1 MILISR
7 AACSTA
13 PQRIEVSSKP
23 VTKPELILPSVD
35 TVNMRKIEW
44 IILTE
49 DNMEEELAKW
59 TSGGKQLANIALT
72 AKGYENLGLNFSDV
86 RELVQQQQAII
97 LAYEN
102 YYKAANTALDNAEIS
117 RQQEEAKD
125 AAEAAQGNTSLVDR
139 LNPFND

>member
-1 MILISR
+1 MILISL

-23 VTKPELILPSVD
+23 VNKPELILPNVD

-49 DNMEEELAKW
+49 DNIEEEIAKW
-59 TSGGKQLANIALT
+59 TSGGKPLAIFALT

-86 RELVQQQQAII
+86 RALVQQQQAII

-102 YYKAANTALDNAEIS
+102 YYKAANTALDEAEIS

-125 AAEAAQGNTSLVDR
+125 AAQNTESLVDR
-139 LNPFND
+139 LNPFNN

>member
-1 MILISR
+1 MILISL

-59 TSGGKQLANIALT
+59 TSGGKPLAIFALT

-86 RELVQQQQAII
+86 RALVQQQQAII

-125 AAEAAQGNTSLVDR
+125 AAEAAQGNTSLIDR